1 MVLRSLSLSPILTG
15 RRGGARYALPLERL
29 IDQQR
34 PDILEHRFH
43 QIVAVMS
50 VSGFWLI
57 VFGAAFVVQGAY
69 WLLLQVGFRR
79 AHRPAAR
86 LPEAPPPISIIVPV
100 RNEAAN
106 LPALLAALTRQT
118 YPHYEIVL
126 VDDASTDATATLAR
140 TWQQAHS
147 NLRLLTVEE
156 PKEPRKKHALTQ
168 GIEAATHDL
177 LAFTDADCTPTPDW
191 LATLAQHHVET
202 PQETLLVGYS
212 PFRKAPGLLNRL
224 ARYETFVTGF
234 LTAATVGLGRPY
246 MAVGRSISY
255 SRAVFRRIGG
265 FAHSLHSLSG
275 DDDLLVQEVARRRA
289 AVVRHVFDPRSFVP
303 SNPPATWQGWFR
315 QKRRHLSAG
324 RFYDRG
330 TQTHLG
336 LFHATSIVL
345 WAAPLAMG
353 WVGLGLLGA
362 KLLIQAAVLY
372 RAAAALHERDLLP
385 TQPFLELLY
394 AAYNLVLAPLGL
406 ARMPKRW

>member
-1 MVLRSLSLSPILTG
+1 MT
-15 RRGGARYALPLERL
+15 
-29 IDQQR
+29 
-34 PDILEHRFH
+34 
-43 QIVAVMS
+43 
-50 VSGFWLI
+50 VSGFLLT

-79 AHRPAAR
+79 AHRPAAP
-86 LPEAPPPISIIVPV
+86 LPEAPPPISVIVPV

-106 LPALLAALTRQT
+106 LPALLAALTRQS
-118 YPHYEIVL
+118 YPQYEIIL
-126 VDDASTDATATLAR
+126 VDDASTDATPALAR
-140 TWQQAHS
+140 TWQQAHP
-147 NLRLLTVEE
+147 NLCLLSVET

-168 GIEAATHDL
+168 GIDAATHAL
-177 LAFTDADCTPTPDW
+177 LAFTDADCTPPPDW
-191 LATLAQHHVET
+191 LAVLAQHHHAVQ
-202 PQETLLVGYS
+202 QEALLVGYS

-234 LTAATVGLGRPY
+234 LTAATIGLGRPY

-303 SNPPATWQGWFR
+303 STPPATWRVWLR

-324 RFYDRG
+324 RFYDREM
-330 TQTHLG
+330 QTHLG
-336 LFHATSIVL
+336 LFHATSIAL
-345 WAAPLAMG
+345 WAAPLVLG
-353 WVGLGLLGA
+353 WVGLGLLGT
-362 KLLIQAAVLY
+362 KLLVQAAVLY
-372 RAAAALHERDLLP
+372 RAAGALHERDLLP

-406 ARMPKRW
+406 ARIPKRW